1 MYKRIV
7 IGLVLAMFTL
17 VGCSSET
24 TPAPTPQV
32 IEKEVI
38 KEVIKE
44 VQVPADPGKLVVY
57 SGRKESL
64 VAPIITQF
72 GNATGIDVEVKYAKT
87 AALANLLMEEGS
99 KSPADLFWAQD
110 PGGLGSV
117 EGILSTLPEDT
128 LSSVPVWAQS
138 PDDKWVGIR

>member
-1 MYKRIV
+1 MYKSIV
-7 IGLVLAMFTL
+7 MGVILAMFTL

-57 SGRKESL
+57 SGRKES
-64 VAPIITQF
+64 
-72 GNATGIDVEVKYAKT
+72 
-87 AALANLLMEEGS
+87 
-99 KSPADLFWAQD
+99 
-110 PGGLGSV
+110 
-117 EGILSTLPEDT
+117 
-128 LSSVPVWAQS
+128 
-138 PDDKWVGIR
+138 